1 MQDKEI
7 IQYYLKR
14 DERGIA
20 EMRDTYGAQLIR
32 IAENL
37 LSKEDAEECV
47 NDVYLAMWN
56 HIPPEKPECLLAYA
70 VRILRNL
77 AKNRIKANNAE
88 KRRVEL
94 VELTDALADVFP
106 DPNTNTEEEAILLVS
121 DALNRYLK
129 RQTQKKRDIFI
140 LYYWYGKR
148 IEDIAMYY
156 AMSHDGVRKL
166 LYRMKREIRRFV
178 EEG

>member
-1 MQDKEI
+1 M
-7 IQYYLKR
+7 
-14 DERGIA
+14 
-20 EMRDTYGAQLIR
+20 
-32 IAENL
+32 
-37 LSKEDAEECV
+37 
-47 NDVYLAMWN
+47 
-56 HIPPEKPECLLAYA
+56 
-70 VRILRNL
+70 
-77 AKNRIKANNAE
+77 
-88 KRRVEL
+88 
-94 VELTDALADVFP
+94 ELTDALADVFP